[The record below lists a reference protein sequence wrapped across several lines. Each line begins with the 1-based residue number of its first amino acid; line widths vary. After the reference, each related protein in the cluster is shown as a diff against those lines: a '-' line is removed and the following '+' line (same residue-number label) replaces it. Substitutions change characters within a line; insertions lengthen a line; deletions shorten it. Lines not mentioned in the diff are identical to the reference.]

1 MIGRDPIMHTTV
13 RKAIKQKIRFSKK
26 DTVSKEG
33 VNHVAGFLV
42 KARGEYVGNTLLV
55 KHI

>member
-13 RKAIKQKIRFSKK
+13 RKAIKQKICFSKK